1 MGMRL
6 LPGCVVFNPLARNL
20 GGGGGGFKGL
30 IKLWWWKY
38 YAEGKDVY
46 PMRVCEHWK
55 KTGQQTYSSGR
66 SRGVPW
72 VPWNPSFEGLPSF
85 YYSYTLI
92 VAKSA
97 QTELRTQTSRFMVS

>member
-6 LPGCVVFNPLARNL
+6 LPGCVVCNPLARNWG

-55 KTGQQTYSSGR
+55 KTGQQTYSS
-66 SRGVPW
+66 
-72 VPWNPSFEGLPSF
+72 EGFHGFHRTPLLKGCLHC
-85 YYSYTLI
+85 YYGYTLI
-92 VAKSA
+92 VAKTV
-97 QTELRTQTSRFMVS
+97 QTELRTQTSRFIVS